1 MGVSPFSGNLHLYRY
16 TYMYQRIPS
25 GWPNATVLSKRRAFS
40 SFKDSLPGKRCRME
54 SEVFQVRRNGWC
66 RTVPLGF
73 PQMVV
78 PQNGRFTRKNPIDID
93 DLGVPLFQETSI
105 CTHAFA
111 IESARTDT
119 YNMSNKKRCIYIYM
133 CVCVLYAYV
142 CVYIYIYIYIYKH
155 IQTYI
160 YIYIHIYI
168 YIYIYTYTYIYR
180 YTLYGC
186 VCVSLVVGRC
196 WSGAFHN
203 SLAGFADPI

>member
-1 MGVSPFSGNLHLYRY
+1 
-16 TYMYQRIPS
+16 MYQRIPS

-105 CTHAFA
+105 CTHAVA
-111 IESARTDT
+111 IESTRTDT
-119 YNMSNKKRCIYIYM
+119 YNMSNKKRCTYKNVCCTHMYMYIS
-133 CVCVLYAYV
+133 
-142 CVYIYIYIYIYKH
+142 VYIY
-155 IQTYI
+155 TY
-160 YIYIHIYI
+160 IYI
-168 YIYIYTYTYIYR
+168 YIYIYTYLYIYTYIYIFI
-180 YTLYGC
+180 YIIWVC
-186 VCVSLVVGRC
+186 VCVSLAVGRC
-196 WSGAFHN
+196 WSGTFHN
-203 SLAGFADPI
+203 SLAGFCRPDLTWLHHTSPASNHKTDDICTEM